1 MTVPTP
7 GDLAAYEIRYNQK
20 DVHIAEHFMSLEL
33 ARVTTRGQTTIP
45 KRIRE
50 SVGIRPGDLLA
61 FERIG
66 EELRVRRVSPD
77 SDEYLRAVGETMSEW
92 SSKEDESAWRDL

>member
-1 MTVPTP
+1 MTRETFSRMDCR
-7 GDLAAYEIRYNQK
+7 G
-20 DVHIAEHFMSLEL
+20 
-33 ARVTTRGQTTIP
+33 RVTIP

-66 EELRVRRVSPD
+66 KELRVRRVSPD
-77 SDEYLRAVGETMSEW
+77 SDEYLHAVGETMSEW